1 MNILH
6 CDLDA
11 FFASVEQ
18 RYHPEWK
25 GKPVIVG
32 GQPGSRGVVSTCS
45 YEARAYGV
53 RSAMPIN
60 QAYRLCPQGIYLLPD
75 LPKYQEVSQQVF
87 TILQRYSPI
96 IETISID
103 EAFLDVSASHLLF
116 GSSSQIASMI
126 KEDVARELG
135 LSISVGIAANKFL
148 AKLATNLS
156 KPDGLLEMGEEQIR
170 DILPRLPV
178 TEIWGIGSKTA
189 LRLKR
194 VGIITIADL
203 LASPR
208 SQLEGILGSNT
219 DFYIRLCK
227 GQDTRPV
234 EVESKRQSLGNE
246 ITFPQDLADQEEI
259 QQVLLELCCRIG
271 YRIRQSSL
279 MAHTITIKMRTPD
292 FKTLTRSKTLPQ
304 GVDTDLAIYDIA
316 LDLYR
321 NSDIIGSSL
330 RLLGVSAGKLID
342 RNEEPGT
349 LFYDKNQTLDGI
361 MDDMKKKFGRETI
374 KRGSLLKSKHTNKG
388 NKSETIV

>member
-1 MNILH
+1 MYMTIDKYQHPFRFYSLSIIIPWICWFVAAYLSHLTPSNSIYISIASLLGIIGLVSPMVIAFSMMLPDPELRS
-6 CDLDA
+6 DL
-11 FFASVEQ
+11 FNRLFTF
-18 RYHPEWK
+18 K
-25 GKPVIVG
+25 KIKP
-32 GQPGSRGVVSTCS
+32 
-45 YEARAYGV
+45 
-53 RSAMPIN
+53 
-60 QAYRLCPQGIYLLPD
+60 IYLLATFF
-75 LPKYQEVSQQVF
+75 LMLAS
-87 TILQRYSPI
+87 ILLAQG
-96 IETISID
+96 IS
-103 EAFLDVSASHLLF
+103 LLF
-116 GSSSQIASMI
+116 GYSAEQFNLSHGFSFTA
-126 KEDVARELG
+126 G
-135 LSISVGIAANKFL
+135 LFPAWFMLFL
-148 AKLATNLS
+148 A
-156 KPDGLLEMGEEQIR
+156 PI
-170 DILPRLPV
+170 
-178 TEIWGIGSKTA
+178 
-189 LRLKR
+189 
-194 VGIITIADL
+194 
-203 LASPR
+203 
-208 SQLEGILGSNT
+208 LEGILGSNT

-304 GVDTDLAIYDIA
+304 GVDADLAIYDIA

>member
-1 MNILH
+1 
-6 CDLDA
+6 
-11 FFASVEQ
+11 
-18 RYHPEWK
+18 
-25 GKPVIVG
+25 
-32 GQPGSRGVVSTCS
+32 
-45 YEARAYGV
+45 
-53 RSAMPIN
+53 
-60 QAYRLCPQGIYLLPD
+60 
-75 LPKYQEVSQQVF
+75 
-87 TILQRYSPI
+87 
-96 IETISID
+96 
-103 EAFLDVSASHLLF
+103 
-116 GSSSQIASMI
+116 MI

-304 GVDTDLAIYDIA
+304 GVDADLAIYDIA